1 MGNFL
6 FGLFSCVTLFAFSYL
21 LSVLIN
27 RFMPEKKIK
36 QPKKKTEDVYYI
48 AGVGEIPKK
57 QKKKGVAI
65 RGELLKKSEFERVL
79 KGEER

>member
-27 RFMPEKKIK
+27 KFMPEKKRK
-36 QPKKKTEDVYYI
+36 QPEKKAEDVYYI
-48 AGVGEIPKK
+48 AGVGEMPKK
-57 QKKKGVAI
+57 RKKSVAI
-65 RGELLKKSEFERVL
+65 RGELLKKSEFEKVL